1 MSMTVYSNLY
11 HNYAAQNAKENTK
24 KKETYYGYNQA
35 ETTQVQDS
43 EAKQPRLSNQAVA
56 LLEKLRKTYG
66 EDMDFM
72 VADFSNAEEAKAAL
86 AHGTKEFSVLFS
98 VEELE
103 KMASDEN
110 IEQEYMDR
118 IQQALR
124 MSDEINGKYGF
135 ESGFGENNN
144 GVSITNLAVAFH
156 ADGTM
161 TLFADLEKSSAM
173 QRERMEK
180 AQKEKTEETKATEK
194 TEKEKFQE
202 YISQKADNPWMYS
215 DVKRTSV
222 QADSIEE
229 LLEKIQAVNW
239 DAVYAGY
246 AGGEPERSKLN
257 FSI

>member
-1 MSMTVYSNLY
+1 MSMTVQGNLY
-11 HNYAAQNAKENTK
+11 HNYIAQNAKESTR

-35 ETTQVQDS
+35 EATQIQDS
-43 EAKQPRLSNQAVA
+43 ESKQPRLSNQAAA

-72 VADFSNAEEAKAAL
+72 VADFSGPEEAKAAL

-135 ESGFGENNN
+135 ESGLGENNN
-144 GVSITNLAVAFH
+144 GVSVTNLAVAFH

-180 AQKEKTEETKATEK
+180 AQKEKTEETEK
-194 TEKEKFQE
+194 TDKEKFQE
-202 YISQKADNPWMYS
+202 SISHKADNPWMYS

-246 AGGEPERSKLN
+246 AGGEQERSKLN
-257 FSI
+257 FTI

>member
-1 MSMTVYSNLY
+1 MSMTVNGNLY
-11 HNYAAQNAKENTK
+11 HHYAVQNAKEDTK
-24 KKETYYGYNQA
+24 KKEAYYGYHQA
-35 ETTQVQDS
+35 EETKMLDN
-43 EAKQPRLSNQAVA
+43 EAKQPRLSNKAAA

-72 VADFSNAEEAKAAL
+72 VADFSSTEEAKAAL

-110 IEQEYMDR
+110 IEQEYMER
-118 IQQALR
+118 IQKALN

-135 ESGFGENNN
+135 ESGFGKNNN
-144 GVSITNLAVAFH
+144 GVSVTNLAVAFH

-161 TLFADLEKSSAM
+161 TLFADLEKSSAL

-180 AQKEKTEETKATEK
+180 AEKEKTQQTEK

-222 QADSIEE
+222 QADSVEE

-246 AGGEPERSKLN
+246 AGGEPEHSKLN

>member
-1 MSMTVYSNLY
+1 MSMTVQSNLY
-11 HNYAAQNAKENTK
+11 QNYAAQNAKENTK
-24 KKETYYGYNQA
+24 KKETNYGYNQA
-35 ETTQVQDS
+35 QAAQMQDS
-43 EAKQPRLSNQAVA
+43 EAKQPRLSNKAAA

-72 VADFSNAEEAKAAL
+72 VAEFSNAEEAKAAL

-110 IEQEYMDR
+110 TEQEYMDR

-135 ESGFGENNN
+135 ESGSGENNN
-144 GVSITNLAVAFH
+144 GVSVTNLAVAFH

-161 TLFADLEKSSAM
+161 TLFADLEKSSAL

-180 AQKEKTEETKATEK
+180 AQKEKTEETEK

-202 YISQKADNPWMYS
+202 SISQKADSPWMYS

-222 QADSIEE
+222 QADSIED

-246 AGGEPERSKLN
+246 AGGEPEHSKLN
-257 FSI
+257 FTI